1 MIVSRILCWSW
12 AGLSLH
18 PWREHIIQLSL
29 RSLTTLSSSSSFH
42 QHHHHDHYHH
52 IIITIIIITRI
63 TVDQPHNLGGPS
75 NPQQQSHLVCYSPRQ
90 HCPPL
95 KLNLFVFSTN
105 SIHFHLP
112 IIVCLSVCL
121 FVCLSVCVLTK
132 CKPFQFAIHRQP
144 SSFNICTASTAP
156 AKDSV
161 DQEQEKWFCKVIAD
175 QVHKVNEYVQFAV
188 LTPPKRRFSVFS
200 KPCLESFLPKREKRF
215 LQKSPWRFCGSGG
228 KVGPAGCEFQK
239 WQIWTQTHKQIKI

>member
-52 IIITIIIITRI
+52 IIIIIIIIITRI

-95 KLNLFVFSTN
+95 KLNLFVFSPN

-121 FVCLSVCVLTK
+121 FVFWPNVNHFNLPFIANPLHSISALPALPLPKILSIKNKKSGFAKSSQTK
-132 CKPFQFAIHRQP
+132 FTKSMSTSNLQSSLHQKGGFLCFQ
-144 SSFNICTASTAP
+144 SP
-156 AKDSV
+156 AWSHSCPKEKRDFCRNLHGDSV
-161 DQEQEKWFCKVIAD
+161 AAGAKL
-175 QVHKVNEYVQFAV
+175 VQQDVSFKSGKYG
-188 LTPPKRRFSVFS
+188 PKHTSR
-200 KPCLESFLPKREKRF
+200 
-215 LQKSPWRFCGSGG
+215 
-228 KVGPAGCEFQK
+228 
-239 WQIWTQTHKQIKI
+239 